1 MCLWH
6 SYGPRAPDPHPP
18 TTTTVCI
25 WIQQAVKK
33 RHLFS
38 SRARMDGEKMSKETT
53 EKRGERAE
61 GNGNVRIEK
70 GAEKKR
76 KTSRNKDSKRNPLYP
91 LR

>member
-1 MCLWH
+1 
-6 SYGPRAPDPHPP
+6 
-18 TTTTVCI
+18 
-25 WIQQAVKK
+25 
-33 RHLFS
+33 
-38 SRARMDGEKMSKETT
+38 MSKETT